1 MTGPATEPTSRP
13 TAVLLVNSRARQAAD
28 GEWRSRVERI
38 VGARYDVEV
47 LYPRSAGDGTELA
60 RRAASGGAALV
71 VAAGGDGTVNSVAAG
86 LAGSGI
92 AMGILPLGTANDL
105 ARELGIP
112 RAIDAAAQRLV
123 DGAPRS
129 VDLGEVNGRVFC
141 TVGGIALTAQTALMV
156 SRLKSA
162 SPIAR
167 RAADLFG
174 REIYRVASALNL
186 LGRRR
191 VWQQTD
197 VVYTAP
203 DGSEHHAAG
212 PSHTIFVANHH
223 TLGGGLVLPT
233 GSRDDDGVLEIAT
246 VPRRSRPSLLLNF
259 ARLAAGRP
267 LPAGVL
273 ETVRAVRATIRT
285 ERDDEFVADGDSLAT
300 GRLFTVAVRP
310 RALRVVA

>member
-1 MTGPATEPTSRP
+1 MTGPATESNARP
-13 TAVLLVNSRARQAAD
+13 TAVLLVNARARRATN
-28 GEWRSRVERI
+28 GEWRSLVEGI
-38 VGARYDVEV
+38 VAARYAVDVA
-47 LYPRSAGDGTELA
+47 YPTSAAEGTEIA
-60 RRAASGGAALV
+60 RRAAAGGASLV

-86 LAGSGI
+86 LAGSGV

-112 RAIDAAAQRLV
+112 RALDAAAQRLV
-123 DGAPRS
+123 DGTPRS

-156 SRLKSA
+156 SRLKGV

-174 REIYRVASALNL
+174 REIYRVMSALNL
-186 LGRRR
+186 VGRRR
-191 VWQQTD
+191 VSQETE
-197 VVYTAP
+197 VTYTAP
-203 DGSEHHAAG
+203 DGSEHRIVG
-212 PSHTIFVANHH
+212 RTHTIFVANHH

-259 ARLAAGRP
+259 ARLAAGKP

-285 ERDDEFVADGDSLAT
+285 EYDDEFVADGDSLAT
-300 GRLFTVAVRP
+300 GRTFVVAVR
-310 RALRVVA
+310 RGALRVVA